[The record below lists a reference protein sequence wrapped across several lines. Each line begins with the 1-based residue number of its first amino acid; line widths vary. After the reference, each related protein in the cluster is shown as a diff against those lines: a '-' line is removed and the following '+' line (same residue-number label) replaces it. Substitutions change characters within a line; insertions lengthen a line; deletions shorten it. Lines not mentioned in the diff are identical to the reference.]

1 MKILIWIHKNDVIA
15 NKILTYYYTRPYTD
29 RHDDYVQVEIT
40 QEQFV
45 KLEDDATT
53 GLSKTA
59 KIVEDFFNDDI
70 EYAQIRKPEGKMSVP
85 EGKEFN
91 KPYSQSTEALIARHK
106 TKLSSERMKIEN
118 QDKFQEKSISLKAK
132 NNDWL
137 VDQYNR
143 NRDKKDWVKTRSE
156 IPYIYER
163 NGNDVYR
170 RREGDAERELITND
184 EFHASKK
191 EIKKG
196 LKQLLIELQTV
207 SGGNFANWWKG
218 LTKDEQIT
226 LTKFWE

>member
-1 MKILIWIHKNDVIA
+1 MKILIWIHKNDVIT
-15 NKILTYYYTRPYTD
+15 NKISSYYLTRPYTD

-45 KLEDDATT
+45 KLDDDTT
-53 GLSKTA
+53 TKT
-59 KIVEDFFNDDI
+59 IVEEFFNDDPKFDHLADS
-70 EYAQIRKPEGKMSVP
+70 YMVAGMSNDKD
-85 EGKEFN
+85 GSFTKF
-91 KPYSQSTEALIARHK
+91 QK
-106 TKLSSERMKIEN
+106 T

-226 LTKFWE
+226 LTKF

>member
-15 NKILTYYYTRPYTD
+15 NKISSYYFTRPYID
-29 RHDDYVQVEIT
+29 RHDDYVQVGIT

-45 KLEDDATT
+45 KLEDNALTSLATT
-53 GLSKTA
+53 EQ
-59 KIVEDFFNDDI
+59 IVEEFFNDDI
-70 EYAQIRKPEGKMSVP
+70 EYAHLADSHMVAGMSNDKD
-85 EGKEFN
+85 GSFTKF
-91 KPYSQSTEALIARHK
+91 QK
-106 TKLSSERMKIEN
+106 T
-118 QDKFQEKSISLKAK
+118 QDKFQEKSISAK
-132 NNDWL
+132 DKDDWL

-143 NRDKKDWVKTRSE
+143 NRNQKDWVKDRSE

-163 NGNDVYR
+163 NGNEVYR
-170 RREGDAERELITND
+170 RREGDYERELITND